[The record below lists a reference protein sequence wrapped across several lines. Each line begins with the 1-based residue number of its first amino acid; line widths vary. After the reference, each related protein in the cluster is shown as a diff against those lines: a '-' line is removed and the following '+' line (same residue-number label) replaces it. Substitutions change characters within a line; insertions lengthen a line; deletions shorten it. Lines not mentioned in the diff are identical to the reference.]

1 MALPPIVEGLTA
13 VWGSCSDANQ
23 SGYLRIIAS
32 FGDHRTSPGVPDQQN
47 RTFLLTKR
55 AFYGLNVIS
64 KRSQRVLHCY
74 GFKAFAVRK
83 GITLA

>member
-32 FGDHRTSPGVPDQQN
+32 FGDHRASPGVPDQQN

-55 AFYGLNVIS
+55 AYYGLNGF
-64 KRSQRVLHCY
+64 CTAMA
-74 GFKAFAVRK
+74 FKAFAVRK